1 MRSIEHQHEVSWPKA
16 MVLSVLYVL
25 LYVLLDRASF
35 IHALQHTEVSPWGP
49 NIALMIAVVMRYGA
63 RVAPLTILAPG
74 ISEIVLR
81 DAAPLGWAAIGAVVC
96 IGCTYTA
103 SGMLLRRL
111 HRNYS
116 QPTIE
121 WFAVLLAVI
130 ISSALLNAMLYSA
143 VLIQNGNLSAGSYL
157 TAVRIEWVGD
167 VNGIIILLP
176 LVLILRAGEAG
187 KSGEIRAQIGLI
199 VLQTAALG
207 SVFLITFRN
216 AWGIS
221 DPANQTPF
229 YLLFLPII
237 WIALRWGAGATA
249 VALAALQIGIVAFVA
264 KHNTPESF
272 LAIQVLMIV
281 LAGTGWFLGISASE
295 NARINLLMHSKD
307 DELSGLKA
315 RMSVSELTSVIGH
328 ELNNPLAALVNYM
341 RSASLILELP
351 NFERA
356 SLQSVIDKAHGEAT
370 RSVNVVKKLRE
381 FFRSGVIQRQPLDPR
396 QLAAEALATMQV
408 KIRTAGIIA
417 VLVTEADL
425 PLITADPL
433 QLSMVLQNLLAN
445 AYDAIYGLDPR
456 RGKITIAVGRREKE
470 IMFSVEDSGPGIDRQ
485 LRDQLF
491 RPLTSTK
498 TTGMGLG
505 LAICRS
511 LVEANEGRIWLVRS
525 DSGGTCVAFTIPLA
539 TQEANEVDA

>member
-187 KSGEIRAQIGLI
+187 KFGRNSRPNRLDRPADGGARIRFLDYFSQRVGNFRSRESNSVLFAVSADHLDCLAMGCGRHGCRARGFADRHRRLRREAQHAGVLSGDPGAHDCARGHGV
-199 VLQTAALG
+199 VLGHLG
-207 SVFLITFRN
+207 FGKR
-216 AWGIS
+216 
-221 DPANQTPF
+221 ANQPAH
-229 YLLFLPII
+229 
-237 WIALRWGAGATA
+237 AL
-249 VALAALQIGIVAFVA
+249 
-264 KHNTPESF
+264 
-272 LAIQVLMIV
+272 
-281 LAGTGWFLGISASE
+281 
-295 NARINLLMHSKD
+295 
-307 DELSGLKA
+307 
-315 RMSVSELTSVIGH
+315 
-328 ELNNPLAALVNYM
+328 
-341 RSASLILELP
+341 
-351 NFERA
+351 
-356 SLQSVIDKAHGEAT
+356 
-370 RSVNVVKKLRE
+370 
-381 FFRSGVIQRQPLDPR
+381 
-396 QLAAEALATMQV
+396 
-408 KIRTAGIIA
+408 
-417 VLVTEADL
+417 
-425 PLITADPL
+425 
-433 QLSMVLQNLLAN
+433 
-445 AYDAIYGLDPR
+445 
-456 RGKITIAVGRREKE
+456 
-470 IMFSVEDSGPGIDRQ
+470 
-485 LRDQLF
+485 
-491 RPLTSTK
+491 
-498 TTGMGLG
+498 
-505 LAICRS
+505 
-511 LVEANEGRIWLVRS
+511 EGR
-525 DSGGTCVAFTIPLA
+525 
-539 TQEANEVDA
+539 